1 MAHGVASCA
10 MLALLLAAGASARGG
25 RSLLQNAQ
33 APGTAATFPYYG
45 TCDQLVDDNMF
56 SLSNA
61 ISVTDTPA
69 GKRVCVPVDYNPGC
83 PQTVVRNGQTI
94 PNYCCVDYTAGG
106 ILVQPNVYKFE
117 MQVKSNCRN
126 AILYGASNDG
136 PKVLRGDGSTGQL
149 ALNWEA
155 TDTVIGTIQ
164 KARFTNVGITAA
176 NAAGSQICF
185 TIDKNFNK
193 GSGECDTVEELCL
206 SGKGNCG
213 GDMTI
218 VESDKN
224 PRPTGLKSHLCC
236 PVQDPPTCM
245 DVLPGGCSAPN
256 KQGPNWSTV
265 VPEGVDATT
274 YCCVADCNS
283 ADATFNCPTG
293 SKDNG
298 QNPML
303 SIPVTQAEYTSSCC
317 TPTTCSDAGQ
327 TCGAGSRAKPGMS
340 SILLPNFNNFQSV
353 CCEQDCNSADNVYD
367 CSSALKDNGAN
378 PALSWPLSQSQYD
391 SQCCTPKLC
400 PDAGTTCGAGST
412 QKPGYSSLPL
422 PSAAN
427 HQATCCQQDCT
438 SADTVYNCS
447 PGSQDNGANPPLTW
461 PLSQAQY
468 DSNCCSP
475 TLCPDAGLACG
486 AGSVQKPGFSSI
498 PLPNFGNF
506 QATCC
511 QQDCNS
517 ADAVFNCG
525 AGLKDNGANPA
536 LSYPI
541 TQAAYD
547 SSCCTPTLCPD
558 AGRTCGAGSRP
569 KPNMANTPLPNF
581 ANYQSVCC
589 EQDCNSADSAFDCS
603 AGLKDNGANPTLT
616 FPITQAAYDSQCC
629 TPKLCPDAGATCGAG
644 SRQKAGYSSLPLP
657 NSASHQSVCCEQD
670 CNSADS
676 AFDCSSG
683 LKDNGANPTL
693 SWPISQSAYN
703 SQCCTPTLC
712 PDAGETCSAGTRPKP
727 NMANTPLPNFAN
739 YQSVCCEQ
747 DCNSADAVF
756 NCGAGLKDN
765 GANPALSYPITQATY
780 NSQCC
785 TPTLCPDAGQTCG
798 QGSRQKSGFTFL
810 PLPNFANFQA
820 TCCEQDC
827 NSADAAFDCGAGLKD
842 NGANPALTWPITQA
856 TYNSQCCTPTLCPDA
871 GRTCG
876 SGSRPKPNMA
886 STPLPN
892 FNDYQS
898 VCCEQDC
905 NSADSAFDCSAGLKD
920 NGANPALSFPI
931 SQSAYDSQCCTPRLC
946 PDAGQTCGAGS
957 TQKAG
962 YSSIP
967 LPSAAN
973 HQATCCEQ
981 DCNSADTV
989 YNCGSGLKDNGANP
1003 DLSWP
1008 LSQSQYDSSC
1018 CTPTLCPDAN
1028 TQCQPGSVRKS
1039 GYTSILLPNL
1049 GQHQSV
1055 CCEQDCNSADSVYD
1069 CSAGLKDN
1077 GANPTL
1083 SWPLSQASYDS
1094 QCCTPTLCGDA
1105 GRTCAAGTD
1114 EKPNIASILLPN
1126 FNNFQSVCCEQD
1138 CDSADRVLNCG
1149 AGLKDNGR
1157 NSALAFPLSQA
1168 EYDSKCCEVTVCPD
1182 AQMACDAST
1191 ERKPGYATIPLPNF
1205 ANFQATCCQQSCN
1218 TADNVFDCSSANKDN
1233 GANPALPFPIT
1244 QTIYDSY
1251 CCTPKL
1257 CPDQLP
1263 RGCEPPTVFA
1273 NAPGFE
1279 TTPAPSPDTATDI
1292 CCIPLLEQKY
1302 PFPYCRCEGS
1312 FNASINADN
1321 QYAPASGDSF
1331 RADQANPG
1339 SDILLPF
1346 RLTPGS
1352 VAMSDTVNE
1361 YCFNLHFLGTET
1373 PTNPKNIRQWCRA
1386 QSTLQRIEFLSSRDC
1401 SKDKYSVVFRTTY
1414 EGQEVELPM
1423 GVEDQWEDQNTG
1435 ILKFNRVQHPINGA
1449 LFTPF
1454 GAEDRTDVFP
1464 AVLGFTPK
1472 DSGYVKAAAKVVKI
1486 GDYLD
1491 KGMGFAIGSGQG
1503 MSALLA
1509 SKGGNPGSTEA
1520 PVALGSMCIRLKT
1533 ANTACSNLASFC
1545 GGYFADGYDSLA
1557 PGTATNFRCQWAL
1570 MESRNQRC
1578 CPVQTTLETSV

>member
-378 PALSWPLSQSQYD
+378 PA
-391 SQCCTPKLC
+391 
-400 PDAGTTCGAGST
+400 
-412 QKPGYSSLPL
+412 
-422 PSAAN
+422 
-427 HQATCCQQDCT
+427 
-438 SADTVYNCS
+438 
-447 PGSQDNGANPPLTW
+447 
-461 PLSQAQY
+461 
-468 DSNCCSP
+468 
-475 TLCPDAGLACG
+475 
-486 AGSVQKPGFSSI
+486 
-498 PLPNFGNF
+498 
-506 QATCC
+506 
-511 QQDCNS
+511 
-517 ADAVFNCG
+517 
-525 AGLKDNGANPA
+525 
-536 LSYPI
+536 
-541 TQAAYD
+541 
-547 SSCCTPTLCPD
+547 
-558 AGRTCGAGSRP
+558 
-569 KPNMANTPLPNF
+569 
-581 ANYQSVCC
+581 
-589 EQDCNSADSAFDCS
+589 
-603 AGLKDNGANPTLT
+603 
-616 FPITQAAYDSQCC
+616 
-629 TPKLCPDAGATCGAG
+629 
-644 SRQKAGYSSLPLP
+644 
-657 NSASHQSVCCEQD
+657 
-670 CNSADS
+670 
-676 AFDCSSG
+676 
-683 LKDNGANPTL
+683 
-693 SWPISQSAYN
+693 
-703 SQCCTPTLC
+703 
-712 PDAGETCSAGTRPKP
+712 
-727 NMANTPLPNFAN
+727 
-739 YQSVCCEQ
+739 
-747 DCNSADAVF
+747 
-756 NCGAGLKDN
+756 
-765 GANPALSYPITQATY
+765 
-780 NSQCC
+780 
-785 TPTLCPDAGQTCG
+785 
-798 QGSRQKSGFTFL
+798 
-810 PLPNFANFQA
+810 
-820 TCCEQDC
+820 
-827 NSADAAFDCGAGLKD
+827 
-842 NGANPALTWPITQA
+842 
-856 TYNSQCCTPTLCPDA
+856 
-871 GRTCG
+871 
-876 SGSRPKPNMA
+876 
-886 STPLPN
+886 
-892 FNDYQS
+892 
-898 VCCEQDC
+898 
-905 NSADSAFDCSAGLKD
+905 
-920 NGANPALSFPI
+920 
-931 SQSAYDSQCCTPRLC
+931 
-946 PDAGQTCGAGS
+946 
-957 TQKAG
+957 
-962 YSSIP
+962 
-967 LPSAAN
+967 
-973 HQATCCEQ
+973 
-981 DCNSADTV
+981 
-989 YNCGSGLKDNGANP
+989 
-1003 DLSWP
+1003 LSWP